1 MEQTHPNLPP
11 RRITDLVALKR
22 GGADV
27 VVDPA
32 FESTPVDFTQRD
44 NPYRAHIFLCR
55 YAVTVDGRPYSFRK
69 CYARGCPNN
78 LCPHVSQA
86 VMIANRYLQRDYAT
100 LEAAGIAVDDTKLF
114 ELGEMLTKFESGY
127 SGLEKDDQD
136 EGAPGSVKTLFDYI
150 EAAKSGT
157 PTSAEVVLEYLPAVE
172 HFSHYQNA
180 QTFLYGRFHF
190 TAGDKAGETHR
201 CLSCFPTE
209 SEEAE
214 KPVAVD
220 IANQRLKG
228 IYDTFDGAGIRCETV
243 FFE

>member
-27 VVDPA
+27 VIDPA
-32 FESTPVDFTQRD
+32 FEVTPVDFTQRD

-55 YAVTVDGRPYSFRK
+55 YAVTVDGHAYSFRK

-100 LEAAGIAVDDTKLF
+100 LKAAGLPVDDAKLF
-114 ELGEMLTKFESGY
+114 ELGDMLTKFRSGY
-127 SGLEKDDQD
+127 SGSETDVQD
-136 EGAPGSVKTLFDYI
+136 GAESASARTLFDFI

-172 HFSHYQNA
+172 HFSQYKNA

-190 TAGDKAGETHR
+190 TVGDKAGETHR

-209 SEEAE
+209 SEEGE
-214 KPVAVD
+214 KPVAVE
-220 IANQRLKG
+220 IANQRLEG
-228 IYDTFDGAGIRCETV
+228 IYAAFDEAGIRCEKV

>member
-32 FESTPVDFTQRD
+32 FEATPVDFTQRD

-55 YAVTVDGRPYSFRK
+55 YAVTVDGRAYSFRK

-100 LEAAGIAVDDTKLF
+100 LKAAGVAVDDAKLF
-114 ELGEMLTKFESGY
+114 ELGDMLTKFDAESAEDAQEGGD
-127 SGLEKDDQD
+127 SGP
-136 EGAPGSVKTLFDYI
+136 ARTLLDFI
-150 EAAKSGT
+150 ETAKSGT

-190 TAGDKAGETHR
+190 TVGDKAGETHR

-209 SEEAE
+209 SEKAE
-214 KPVAVD
+214 KPVAVE
-220 IANQRLKG
+220 IANQRLEG
-228 IYDTFDGAGIRCETV
+228 IYDAFDGAGIRCEKV
-243 FFE
+243 FFD